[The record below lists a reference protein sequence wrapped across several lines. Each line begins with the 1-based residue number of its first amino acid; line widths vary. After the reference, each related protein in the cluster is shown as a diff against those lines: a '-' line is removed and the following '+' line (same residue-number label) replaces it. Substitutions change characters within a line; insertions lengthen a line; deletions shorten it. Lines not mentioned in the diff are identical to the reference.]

1 MRGFNV
7 QSKNVA
13 NIMIFH
19 RAGSMLDGSSAAESK
34 SVQTTVILRLHGAVS
49 FGYGAFNLCVSL
61 VPPHLLRIVN
71 MMGFSGDRMTGI
83 KSLEV
88 ASHSED
94 MKAPLAM

>member
-1 MRGFNV
+1 MPDVVTG
-7 QSKNVA
+7 A
-13 NIMIFH
+13 
-19 RAGSMLDGSSAAESK
+19 DTK
-34 SVQTTVILRLHGAVS
+34 SVQTTAFLRLYGAVC

-71 MMGFSGDRMTGI
+71 MMGFSGDRITGI